1 MSVNGV
7 VPSCNPDLRT
17 RSAKIAS
24 DVERFLAAGG
34 KIDYCTEPRSLD
46 TVTTYN
52 GRARNGAHAS
62 RGGNATAKPKVI
74 AKKDA
79 AGYLSTNDIVK
90 RPGSENYI
98 LPVSRSEL
106 HRQVERGKFPQ
117 PDAVLGKSWLWKRET
132 IDALIPRFAGRAK

>member
-1 MSVNGV
+1 MK
-7 VPSCNPDLRT
+7 PSTNPDHCS
-17 RSAKIAS
+17 RSAKIAA
-24 DVERFLAAGG
+24 DIDRFLSAGG
-34 KIDYCTEPRSLD
+34 KIDYCTEPRPLD

-52 GRARNGAHAS
+52 GRVSNGAHAS
-62 RGGNATAKPKVI
+62 RGGKATAKLKVI
-74 AKKDA
+74 EKKDA

-98 LPVSRSEL
+98 LPVSRTEL

-132 IDALIPRFAGRAK
+132 IDALIPQFAGRLK